1 LNKYIREYN
10 YILDIFNFA
19 FIPLYIIYPALSKV
33 IRDYQLL
40 VQAYL

>member
-19 FIPLYIIYPALSKV
+19 FISTLY
-33 IRDYQLL
+33 
-40 VQAYL
+40 YLPYS